1 MYYKFDSSIVL
12 TLKKKKK
19 KETAVRK
26 QSTKE
31 RENVTLEVLRL

>member
-1 MYYKFDSSIVL
+1 MVYDKFDSSIVL
-12 TLKKKKK
+12 TLKKK